1 MATNWSGKRVI
12 GVMLLLTAGGFIL
25 GMMALCV
32 LWAILRLLG
41 FAPSFWAMTEAM
53 ATAVTAATV
62 LGGAILAYRELSEAS
77 TTRHIEVADRLFD
90 ELNDPANVDARRH
103 VFQKL
108 PDDPETG
115 IARLE
120 DADRTAIKQVLN
132 SLDRVAF
139 LTQAGWIPED
149 MVMPWMSPMILKSW
163 IKLDL
168 GELRINP
175 PRRTRLLSTG
185 ACAGR
190 TLHCLAQGARH
201 EQRIHPG
208 RERALTGLS

>member
-32 LWAILRLLG
+32 LWAILRRLG
-41 FAPSFWAMTEAM
+41 FALSFWAMTEAM

-163 IKLDL
+163 IKL
-168 GELRINP
+168 EP
-175 PRRTRLLSTG
+175 WVSFESTRRAEPDYYRQVRVLAERCIAWRKAHDMSNEFTRV
-185 ACAGR
+185 AN
-190 TLHCLAQGARH
+190 
-201 EQRIHPG
+201 
-208 RERALTGLS
+208 AL